1 MSSDFVHLH
10 VHSHFS
16 LLTSPVTVNKLL
28 ANVAAKGMD
37 AVALT
42 DRGNLFGAF
51 EFYAAGKELAEK
63 AAKAAEDAAKYPADA
78 KLAAAAV
85 KAAKAVVSPLLGC
98 QLNVTPG
105 AMTEKVRDWT
115 QLVVLAMSEQ
125 GYRNLSELVS
135 RGWQQGFYFEP
146 RVDLATI
153 RELSADLIC
162 LTGAGRWGY
171 LNSHILKGAKE
182 DAATHLGR
190 LKEIFGDRLYV
201 ELADLGPDP
210 QLDWKTLIA
219 DSVALA
225 RAANVP
231 VVATNWVHYLESTD
245 APIHD
250 VQLAIEGATTIVDQ
264 KRKKMPTQQFW
275 LKTPAEMAAIFADLP
290 EAIANTRVIAD
301 RCHPKIATGQ
311 YFLPTFPCPPGQTEA
326 ELLREQCA
334 IGMRKRYGDG
344 ITPAHTERLEFELAT
359 IIKMGFPAYFLIVAD
374 FIGWAKDNGIPVGP
388 GRGSAAGSLVAYAM
402 GITDL
407 CPLTYGLLFERFLNP
422 GRKSMPD
429 IDVDFCK
436 DRRDEVIQYVRRK
449 YGEAAVTNIMTLG
462 TMKAK
467 MAIKDVARAY
477 EWPPEEAQ
485 ALANLVPADPSGK
498 TDLKV
503 CLGMKPID
511 EKKNEYATVEA
522 MKQRYE
528 QDPRTRQVLDGA
540 LQMEKLGRS
549 LGVHACGI
557 IIAPGPVSSYVP
569 VCKVKDKFA
578 TQYNMSQVEKAGLL
592 KMDFLGL
599 KTMSIL
605 KKACGIVAATEG
617 VEIDLLKIPLAD
629 AKTFALLG
637 TGRTLGVFQCESRG
651 FQELIAR
658 LKPDRLEDM
667 IALVALY
674 RPGPLMANMH
684 ISYCDR
690 KHGLEKVTYPHPV
703 LENALKETYGLYIYQ
718 EQVMILSRELC
729 GFTPAEADDLR
740 KAMGKK
746 DIKTLEKL
754 KEKFIEGAWAKW
766 QFDKGVCGKMWESIL
781 GFASYC
787 FNKSHSACYGLIA
800 YWTAWFKANHYA
812 AFMTANL
819 IYEMGDKDKMT
830 LFVEELK
837 SQGIEVLPPDVNESG
852 WEFTVVHSA
861 IVRSS
866 GRPVVRSSEE
876 SLVSPAVS
884 VQSDTSDDRATGR
897 PDDRTQAPRA
907 PAIRFGFGGVKA
919 IGEGAAHHLM
929 TVRKT
934 QPFTSLYDL
943 CERVESR
950 TINKRVVEA
959 LIKVGAFDS
968 LHPNRHAL
976 HATMDKAFDRGQRV
990 ARTKAQHQQTL
1001 FETFEADAGFRQET
1015 QGYPD
1020 VPDWSMT
1027 ERLKAEKELTGYW
1040 MSMHPVQVHAD
1051 LCARHATAT
1060 ASQLPTMAEKS
1071 DVAIAAVV
1079 VGKRVVKTKTGRFMA
1094 ILQLE
1099 DATGK
1104 FEAVLFPGRP
1114 NRKGQFEA
1122 GPFEKFAAEC
1132 EDDLVALFIGSV
1144 EFREQRRQNRPPA
1157 DAEEEGGGD
1166 PTDLGEDE
1174 GAVAPIQEEPVVRM
1188 PSLQIS
1194 NVIPMALVSER
1205 LTRDITLGLA
1215 VDQAGNQL
1223 AAMENLFKEND
1234 GDCPVTVLVH
1244 LPDGVALTLAL
1255 GQRWKVRPTPGLLS
1269 ELERMWGK
1277 ERVVVHAEDVLEY
1290 SRSRSGGGGFRS

>member
-1 MSSDFVHLH
+1 MPDFVHLH
-10 VHSHFS
+10 VHSHFT
-16 LLTSPVTVNKLL
+16 LLTSPITVGKLYG
-28 ANVAAKGMD
+28 AVAAGGMD

-51 EFYAAGKELAEK
+51 EFYSAGKELKEK
-63 AAKAAEDAAKYPADA
+63 AQKAAEDAEKNPADE
-78 KLAAAAV
+78 KLAAAAKKA
-85 KAAKAVVSPLLGC
+85 KAAVVKPILGC
-98 QLNVTPG
+98 QLSVTPG
-105 AMTEKVRDWT
+105 AMNERVRDST
-115 QLVVLAMSEQ
+115 QIVVLAMSEQ
-125 GYRNLSELVS
+125 GYRNLGELVS

-153 RELSADLIC
+153 AELNQDLIC
-162 LTGAGRWGY
+162 LTGAGRWAY

-182 DAATHLGR
+182 DAAMHLGR

-201 ELADLGPDP
+201 ELADLGPDAG
-210 QLDWKTLIA
+210 LDWTQLVR
-219 DSVALA
+219 DNVELA
-225 RAANVP
+225 RAADVP
-231 VVATNWVHYLESTD
+231 IVATNWVHYLTRAD
-245 APIHD
+245 AKVHD
-250 VQLAIEGATTIVDQ
+250 VQLAIEGATTLIDT
-264 KRKKMPTQQFW
+264 KRKKMPTEEFY
-275 LKTPAEMAAIFADLP
+275 LKSPAEMAERFAEWP

-301 RCHPKIATGQ
+301 RCQAKIATGS
-311 YFLPTFPCPPGQTEA
+311 YFLPTFPCPEGDTEDS
-326 ELLREQCA
+326 LLRKLCA
-334 IGMRKRYGDG
+334 TGMVRRYGDG
-344 ITPAHTERLEFELAT
+344 ITDAHRERLEFELAT

-374 FIGWAKDNGIPVGP
+374 FINWAKDHGIPVGP

-402 GITDL
+402 GITDM

-429 IDVDFCK
+429 IDIDFCK
-436 DRRDEVIQYVRRK
+436 DRREEVIQYVRQK
-449 YGEAAVTNIMTLG
+449 YGENAVTNIMTLG

-511 EKKNEYATVEA
+511 EKKNEYATVDA
-522 MKQRYE
+522 MKTRYE
-528 QDPRTRQVLDGA
+528 QDERTRQVLDGA
-540 LQMEKLGRS
+540 LSMEKLGRS
-549 LGVHACGI
+549 LGIHACGI
-557 IIAPGPVSSYVP
+557 IIAPGPVSSFVP

-605 KKACGIVAATEG
+605 KKACDIVRETEG

-629 AKTFALLG
+629 PATFALLG

-658 LKPDRLEDM
+658 LKPDRFEDM

-684 ISYCDR
+684 IDYCDR
-690 KHGLEKVTYPHPV
+690 KHGVQKVTYPHPV
-703 LENALKETYGLYIYQ
+703 LESALKETYGLYIYQ

-754 KEKFIEGAWAKW
+754 KEKFIDGAWEKW

-837 SQGIEVLPPDVNESG
+837 SQHIPVLPPDLNESG
-852 WEFTVVHSA
+852 WEFTVV
-861 IVRSS
+861 RKP
-866 GRPVVRSSEE
+866 G
-876 SLVSPAVS
+876 AVEGVAGLS
-884 VQSDTSDDRATGR
+884 
-897 PDDRTQAPRA
+897 
-907 PAIRFGFGGVKA
+907 IRFGFGGVKA
-919 IGEGAAHHLM
+919 IGEGAAEVLKKA
-929 TVRKT
+929 RAAGGD
-934 QPFTSLYDL
+934 FTSLYDL
-943 CERVESR
+943 CERVDTR

-959 LIKVGAFDS
+959 LIKVGALDS
-968 LHPNRHAL
+968 LHPNRRAL
-976 HATMDKAFDRGQRV
+976 HETMDKAFDRGQRV
-990 ARTKAQHQQTL
+990 ARTKAQKQETL
-1001 FETFEADAGFRQET
+1001 FETFEADASFLQET

-1020 VPDWSMT
+1020 VPDWPMT

-1040 MSMHPVQVHAD
+1040 MSMHPVGVHAD
-1051 LCARHATAT
+1051 LVGRHATVSAKDL
-1060 ASQLPTMAEKS
+1060 AGVGEHSV
-1071 DVAIAAVV
+1071 VAIAAVV
-1079 VGKRVVKTKTGRFMA
+1079 TGKRVVKTKAGKFMA

-1099 DATGK
+1099 DSTGK

-1122 GPFEKFAAEC
+1122 GPFEKFQAEC
-1132 EDDLVALFIGSV
+1132 EEDLVALFIGQV
-1144 EFREQRRQNRPPA
+1144 EFREQRRQSRPPA
-1157 DAEEEGGGD
+1157 ETGGDEEGGEPAELGGD
-1166 PTDLGEDE
+1166 EE
-1174 GAVAPIQEEPVVRM
+1174 GAVHAQEEQVVRM
-1188 PSLQIS
+1188 PSLQLA
-1194 NVIPMALVSER
+1194 NLIPMHLVSER
-1205 LTRDITLGLA
+1205 LTRDITLALS
-1215 VDQAGNQL
+1215 VDQVQDQL
-1223 AAMENLFKEND
+1223 PRMQSLFTEND
-1234 GDCPVTVLVH
+1234 GDCRVTVLVH
-1244 LPDGVALTLAL
+1244 LPDGVSLTLAL
-1255 GQRWKVRPTPGLLS
+1255 GDRWKVRPTSQLVA
-1269 ELERMWGK
+1269 ELEALWGK
-1277 ERVVVHAEDVLEY
+1277 ERVIVRAGDALELG
-1290 SRSRSGGGGFRS
+1290 RTQMQRAG

>member
-1 MSSDFVHLH
+1 MTNEQSTTTGRPDDRTTGPAAPQATEPPQFVHLH
-10 VHSHFS
+10 VHSHYT
-16 LLTSPVTVNKLL
+16 LLTSPITVNKLL
-28 ANVAAKGMD
+28 ASVAKKGMP

-42 DRGNLFGAF
+42 DRGNLFAAF
-51 EFYAAGKELAEK
+51 EFYSAGKELKEK
-63 AAKAAEDAAKYPADA
+63 ATKAAEEAAKNPADE
-78 KLAAAAV
+78 KLAAAAAKA
-85 KAAKAVVSPLLGC
+85 KAAVVEPIIGC
-98 QLNVTPG
+98 QLTVTPG
-105 AMTEKVRDWT
+105 AMNEKVRDST
-115 QLVVLAMSEQ
+115 QIVVLAMSEQ
-125 GYRNLSELVS
+125 GYRNLAELVS
-135 RGWQQGFYFEP
+135 RGWLKGFYFEP
-146 RVDLATI
+146 RVDLATLA
-153 RELSADLIC
+153 ELGQDLIC

-182 DAATHLGR
+182 DAAMHLGR
-190 LKEIFGDRLYV
+190 LKDIFGDRLYV

-210 QLDWKTLIA
+210 QLDWVQLVR
-219 DSVALA
+219 DNVALA
-225 RAANVP
+225 QAAGVP
-231 VVATNWVHYLESTD
+231 LVATNWVHYLEPSD
-245 APIHD
+245 AAVHD
-250 VQLAIEGATTIVDQ
+250 VQLAIEGATTLVDT
-264 KRKKMPTQQFW
+264 KRKKMPTGEFW
-275 LKTPAEMAAIFADLP
+275 LKTPAEMAARFAEWP
-290 EAIANTRVIAD
+290 EAISNTVVIAD
-301 RCHPKIATGQ
+301 RCHGKIPMGQ
-311 YFLPTFPCPPGQTEA
+311 YFLPRFPCPEGETEDS
-326 ELLREQCA
+326 LLRALCA
-334 IGMRKRYGDG
+334 VGMTKRYGDG
-344 ITPAHTERLEFELAT
+344 ITDEHRDRLAFELDT

-374 FIGWAKDNGIPVGP
+374 FINWAKNNGIPVGP
-388 GRGSAAGSLVAYAM
+388 GRGSAAGSLVAYSM
-402 GITDL
+402 GITDM
-407 CPLTYGLLFERFLNP
+407 CPLRYGLLFERFLNP

-429 IDVDFCK
+429 IDIDFCK
-436 DRRDEVIQYVRRK
+436 DRREEVIQYVRGK
-449 YGEAAVTNIMTLG
+449 YGESAVTNIMTLG

-477 EWPPEEAQ
+477 EWAPEEAQ

-511 EKKNEYATVEA
+511 EKKNEYATVDA
-522 MKQRYE
+522 MKTRYE
-528 QDPRTRQVLDGA
+528 QDERTRQVLDGA

-569 VCKVKDKFA
+569 VCKVKDKHA
-578 TQYNMSQVEKAGLL
+578 TQFNMTQVEKAGLL

-605 KKACGIVAATEG
+605 KKACDIAREADG

-629 AKTFALLG
+629 PKTFAMLG

-658 LKPDRLEDM
+658 LKPDRFEDM

-690 KHGLEKVTYPHPV
+690 KHGIEKVTYPHPV

-718 EQVMILSRELC
+718 EQVMTLSRELC

-754 KEKFIEGAWAKW
+754 KEKFINGAWDKW

-837 SQGIEVLPPDVNESG
+837 SQGIEVRPPDINESG
-852 WEFTVVHSA
+852 FEFTVVRA
-861 IVRSS
+861 AS
-866 GRPVVRSSEE
+866 GAS
-876 SLVSPAVS
+876 
-884 VQSDTSDDRATGR
+884 
-897 PDDRTQAPRA
+897 
-907 PAIRFGFGGVKA
+907 AIRFGFGGVKA
-919 IGEGAAHHLM
+919 VGEGAAHHLKAM
-929 TVRKT
+929 RTTR
-934 QPFTSLYDL
+934 PYTSLYDL
-943 CERVESR
+943 CERVDTR

-968 LHPNRHAL
+968 LHNNRRAL
-976 HATMDKAFDRGQRV
+976 HESMDKAFDRGQRV
-990 ARTKAQHQQTL
+990 ARTKAQKQETL
-1001 FETFEADAGFRQET
+1001 FETFEADANFMQET

-1020 VPDWSMT
+1020 VPDWPMQ

-1040 MSMHPVQVHAD
+1040 MSMHPVGSHAELVNRYATVAAKD
-1051 LCARHATAT
+1051 LATMEAHAT
-1060 ASQLPTMAEKS
+1060 
-1071 DVAIAAVV
+1071 VAIAAVIT
-1079 VGKRVVKTKTGRFMA
+1079 GKRVVKTKAGRFMA

-1099 DATGK
+1099 DGGGK

-1114 NRKGQFEA
+1114 NRKGQFES
-1122 GPFEKFAAEC
+1122 GPFEKFANEC
-1132 EDDLVALFIGSV
+1132 DDDLVALFIGQV
-1144 EFREQRRQNRPPA
+1144 EFREQRRQSRPPA
-1157 DAEEEGGGD
+1157 EGEEEIGGEVADAGA
-1166 PTDLGEDE
+1166 EDDD
-1174 GAVAPIQEEPVVRM
+1174 GAVAHQQEEQVVRL
-1188 PSLQIS
+1188 PSLQVA
-1194 NVIPMALVSER
+1194 NMIPMHLVSER
-1205 LTRDITLGLA
+1205 LTRDITLAVG
-1215 VDQAGNQL
+1215 VDQVQERIAR
-1223 AAMENLFKEND
+1223 METLFKEND
-1234 GDCPVTVLVH
+1234 GECPVTVLVH

-1255 GQRWKVRPTPGLLS
+1255 GERWKVRPTLHLIT
-1269 ELERMWGK
+1269 ELEQLWGR
-1277 ERVVVHAEDVLEY
+1277 ERVLIHATDALTLGRNERD
-1290 SRSRSGGGGFRS
+1290 SRQSFSR